1 MKYIRL
7 KGWVSVSL
15 SLPSRFDMGDHPD
28 STRNLVILIAR
39 VTAHLLQES
48 SRLEEAEAAIVV
60 VDNYAEIVT
69 EGSPPGTC

>member
-1 MKYIRL
+1 
-7 KGWVSVSL
+7 
-15 SLPSRFDMGDHPD
+15 MGDHPD
-28 STRNLVILIAR
+28 CTRNLVILIAR